1 MTITLHGSVAEIV
14 QNQMSVGDYQSP
26 EDLVYEALEAL
37 IKSKIDEGINE
48 GIADIE
54 EGRYMEI
61 TTDNLKAV
69 LSKPISQW

>member
-1 MTITLHGSVAEIV
+1 MTITLHGSVAEII
-14 QNQMSVGDYQSP
+14 QNQVSVGGYQSP

-37 IKSKIDEGINE
+37 MKSKIDEGINE

-54 EGRYMEI
+54 EGRYMEL
-61 TTDNLKAV
+61 TPDNLKAV